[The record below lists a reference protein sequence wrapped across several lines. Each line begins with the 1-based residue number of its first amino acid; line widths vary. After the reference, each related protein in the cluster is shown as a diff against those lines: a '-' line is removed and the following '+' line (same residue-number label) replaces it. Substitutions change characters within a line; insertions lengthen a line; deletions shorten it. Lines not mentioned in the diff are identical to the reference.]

1 VLQTNIYRAVL
12 DLAGT
17 LDPPCRF
24 TVSSSLYHLHC
35 TILTVPS
42 TLYHLQLVS
51 VLQLDCCTIYTVPS
65 ILYHLYCTI
74 FTVPSSLYHLHC
86 TIFTVPSLLYHLHCT
101 IFIVPSSLYHLHSTI
116 FTVPSSLFS
125 PVQWRHRTKEF
136 CPSQRP
142 LFDILVDL
150 TLLGRLK
157 NFLILHEVEAK
168 NSEYIS

>member
-1 VLQTNIYRAVL
+1 MSAANKYIQGSTRFGGYSGSSVSFHGII
-12 DLAGT
+12 
-17 LDPPCRF
+17 F
-24 TVSSSLYHLHC
+24 TVPSSLYHPHC
-35 TILTVPS
+35 TIYIVPS
-42 TLYHLQLVS
+42 TARISSTTRLLYHLH
-51 VLQLDCCTIYTVPS
+51 CTIYTVPS
-65 ILYHLYCTI
+65 ILYHLHCTI
-74 FTVPSSLYHLHC
+74 FAVPSSLYHL
-86 TIFTVPSLLYHLHCT
+86 YCT